1 MAIPC
6 QFGVG
11 DKMKAVHFGA
21 GNIGRGFIGNILHD
35 NGFDTTFVDT
45 NEQIIEQINKDKGY
59 PVKLLDE
66 SQTKL
71 WIDNVNAINSYN
83 SKQVEKV
90 LVECNLI
97 TTSVGAFNL
106 KNIASIL
113 KEALLIRSSRKEP
126 VDILANENIVNAS
139 ELLKDEIK
147 KICTNKEWESI
158 NKIAYFVNTAI
169 DRQALS
175 SSEESGRQVALVE
188 PYYEWVIDKN
198 ALNPNS
204 KYQLKNVKLV
214 NEMKPFIERKLF
226 IVNAEHAAF
235 AYLGALLGL
244 ETIQETIQ
252 QSNCRILVERFMKQ
266 NKHYFLAKYDMK
278 ETELD
283 QFITNTINRHGNPAV
298 SDDVHRVGRSPIR
311 KLDRYDRLVAP
322 VMELEDLG
330 LENDAGKRVIAAAYL
345 YTNEDDPEAR
355 ELQQTIKN
363 NGIAE
368 TIRRVSKVPE
378 SLVQEIA
385 ALYHD
390 LKNNSKS
397 IFL

>member
-1 MAIPC
+1 MAISC

-21 GNIGRGFIGNILHD
+21 GNIGRGFIGNVLHD
-35 NGFDTTFVDT
+35 NGFEIIFVDT
-45 NEQIIEQINKDKGY
+45 NEQLIEQINMDKGY
-59 PVKLLDE
+59 PIQLLDE
-66 SQTKL
+66 NQKKL
-71 WIDNVNAINSYN
+71 WIDNVCAINSHD
-83 SKQVEKV
+83 SKLVKET
-90 LVECNLI
+90 LVECDLI
-97 TTSVGAFNL
+97 TTSVGAPNL
-106 KNIASIL
+106 KNIAPTL
-113 KEALLIRSSRKEP
+113 KEALLIRSGRKEP
-126 VDILANENIVNAS
+126 IDILANENIVNAS
-139 ELLKDEIK
+139 ELLKSEIK
-147 KICTNKEWESI
+147 KICTNEEWELI
-158 NKIAYFVNTAI
+158 NKVAYFVNTAI

-175 SSEESGRQVALVE
+175 TQEDDRQVALVE
-188 PYYEWVIDKN
+188 PYYEWVIDEK

-214 NEMKPFIERKLF
+214 KEMKPFIERKLF

-252 QSNCRILVERFMKQ
+252 QLNCRTLVERFMKQ

-278 ETELD
+278 EAELD
-283 QFITNTINRHGNPAV
+283 QFITNTIKRHGNPAV

-322 VMELEDLG
+322 VMELENLG
-330 LENDAGKRVIAAAYL
+330 LDNDAGKRVIATAYL
-345 YTNEDDPEAR
+345 YTNDDDPEAK
-355 ELQQTIKN
+355 ELQQIIKN

>member
-35 NGFDTTFVDT
+35 NGFDITFVDT
-45 NEQIIEQINKDKGY
+45 NEQIIDQINKGKGY

-83 SKQVEKV
+83 SKQVKEG
-90 LVECNLI
+90 LVECDLI
-97 TTSVGAFNL
+97 TTSVGASNL

-113 KEALLIRSSRKEP
+113 KEALMIRSSKKESI
-126 VDILANENIVNAS
+126 DILVNENIVNAS

-147 KICTNKEWESI
+147 KICTNEEWESI
-158 NKIAYFVNTAI
+158 NKVAYFVNTAI

-175 SSEESGRQVALVE
+175 SEEENREVAVVE

-214 NEMKPFIERKLF
+214 KEMKPFIERKLF
-226 IVNAEHAAF
+226 IVNAGHAAF

-244 ETIQETIQ
+244 KTIQETIQ
-252 QSNCRILVERFMKQ
+252 KRNCRLLVEKFMKQ
-266 NKHYFLAKYDMK
+266 NKQYFLVEFGMK

-283 QFITNTINRHGNPAV
+283 QFIANTIKRHGNPV
-298 SDDVHRVGRSPIR
+298 LSDDIHRVGRSPIR
-311 KLDRYDRLVAP
+311 KLGRYDRLVAP

-330 LENDAGKRVIAAAYL
+330 LNNDAGKRVIAAAYL
-345 YTNEDDPEAR
+345 YTNDNDSEAKK
-355 ELQQTIKN
+355 LQQIIEN

-368 TIRRVSKVPE
+368 TIRNVSKIPE
-378 SLVQEIA
+378 PLVQEIA
-385 ALYHD
+385 TLYYN
-390 LKNNSKS
+390 LKDDSES